1 MGSFFIEFRDPL
13 FSVII
18 LLALIFSI
26 TFLSYWWG
34 RYRTKE
40 NSKELDRFLQQ
51 FHALPTENELKILIS
66 SGELSQKS
74 WLLLANSYMKNG
86 DLEKAIEIYL
96 EILRL
101 PNALNRGETMFLLGN
116 AYFKA
121 GFLERA
127 KQIFLEI
134 LHKSPRT
141 LQALHAL
148 LLVYEYLRDY
158 KSALEVLE
166 PLDELGEEIQKD
178 EIYLKILALLHNVQM
193 SQEEK
198 TSQIISLSQKHN
210 QLTYMIFEY
219 LFRINPTLAWEHFN
233 TSQSEILIDILWNL
247 PPNALNLAIISEN
260 KFLREL
266 YSARGD
272 VSLSTSSEIFELDL
286 LINLSKAPLNATLC
300 FEYSCGQCKNIYP
313 FAFNRCSHCHAI
325 DTQTIEWS
333 ITKSYQASFNQE
345 NNSFQ

>member
-13 FSVII
+13 FSVLI
-18 LLALIFSI
+18 LLALIFTI
-26 TFLSYWWG
+26 TFMSYWWG

-40 NSKELDRFLQQ
+40 NSKDLDKFLQQ

-86 DLEKAIEIYL
+86 DFEKAIEIYL

-101 PNALNRGETMFLLGN
+101 PTSPNKEETMFLLGKV
-116 AYFKA
+116 YFKA

-127 KQIFLEI
+127 KQVFLEI

-141 LQALHAL
+141 PQVLHSL

-178 EIYLKILALLHNVQM
+178 EIYLKILALLHHTEM

-198 TSQIISLSQKHN
+198 TSKIISLSQKYN

-219 LFRINPTLAWEHFN
+219 IFRINPTLAWRN
-233 TSQSEILIDILWNL
+233 IDNYRSEILIDILWNL
-247 PPNALNLAIISEN
+247 GPNDLNLAIISDN
-260 KFLREL
+260 NFLREL

-272 VSLSTSSEIFELDL
+272 VSLSTSSEIFELDV
-286 LINLSKAPLNATLC
+286 LINLNKAPVNATLF
-300 FEYSCGQCKNIYP
+300 FEYSCNQCKNIYP

-325 DTQTIEWS
+325 DTQIIEWS
-333 ITKSYQASFNQE
+333 ITKSYHTSLNHE